1 MPEPIVVNGIPAT
14 RTQEVYDFKE
24 KSHKNPIF
32 FFFRKSAQKLL
43 DKKNTLFTHRIQ
55 LVISAVTIFMVFAYD
70 CLHIY
75 NLCIFWC

>member
-32 FFFRKSAQKLL
+32 FFFLGNQLKNCWT
-43 DKKNTLFTHRIQ
+43 KKIHYSLIGY
-55 LVISAVTIFMVFAYD
+55 S
-70 CLHIY
+70 
-75 NLCIFWC
+75 